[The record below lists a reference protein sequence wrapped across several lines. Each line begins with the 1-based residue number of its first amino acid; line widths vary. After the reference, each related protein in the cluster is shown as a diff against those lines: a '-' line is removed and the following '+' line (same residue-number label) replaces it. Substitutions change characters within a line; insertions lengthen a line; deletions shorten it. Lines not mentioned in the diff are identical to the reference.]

1 MRDREPSPL
10 CRFAPVVALIEG
22 LRPRATHI
30 PTALIEGLRSRA
42 ALVTTPQC
50 CVYIPAPSFRASLNG
65 SGCRVVAPG
74 RVGWARVGG
83 VSVFRFLGSGFLSWA
98 LAFWLFGFLAS
109 VFAFSVPFPVWLA
122 SGLPLRRPVWGWLGH
137 PQRGREFT
145 HRRMFRHFRH
155 FRHLRHILLN
165 HRPPA
170 GATLVSLFCA
180 SRVKPI

>member
-122 SGLPLRRPVWGWLGH
+122 SGLPLRRPVLGVVGTSAARPRIH
-137 PQRGREFT
+137 APTLRVKLNGREPVYY
-145 HRRMFRHFRH
+145 R
-155 FRHLRHILLN
+155 
-165 HRPPA
+165 A
-170 GATLVSLFCA
+170 KA
-180 SRVKPI
+180 SQDDQ